1 MSFNP
6 FLKNESKFN
15 SSYNNKPYRANYSRH
30 DSPSNTNAFSQ
41 HVSIKVDCNSFPELN
56 NKKSMEYRFDSPN
69 QTVSESVSNY
79 KKVVTNNL
87 DVDHLT
93 EDKLPHGWIKLNGN
107 RRTIINEKTETMLEK
122 PNTMIAKIADKLN
135 SNSQRYKSQFEE
147 INGEGSYDERY
158 YSSPV
163 FDETDDE
170 SVEESS
176 TNDESV
182 DDSTM

>member
-30 DSPSNTNAFSQ
+30 DSPSDTNAFSQ

-56 NKKSMEYRFDSPN
+56 SNKRIDTPSN
-69 QTVSESVSNY
+69 QTDSESVSNF
-79 KKVVTNNL
+79 KKVLTNNL

-93 EDKLPHGWIKLNGN
+93 EDKLPHGWVSLQGN
-107 RRTIINEKTETMLEK
+107 NRAIINEKTETMLEE
-122 PNTMIAKIADKLN
+122 PNTMMAKIVDKLN

-170 SVEESS
+170 SVEEDDLSLN
-176 TNDESV
+176 NDSV
-182 DDSTM
+182 DE

>member
-6 FLKNESKFN
+6 FLKNESRYN
-15 SSYNNKPYRANYSRH
+15 SSYINKPYRANYSRH
-30 DSPSNTNAFSQ
+30 DLPSDMNSFSQ
-41 HVSIKVDCNSFPELN
+41 LVSIKVDCNSFPELN
-56 NKKSMEYRFDSPN
+56 KNKCLGSPSN
-69 QTVSESVSNY
+69 QTDSELASNY

-87 DVDHLT
+87 DNNKFI
-93 EDKLPHGWIKLNGN
+93 EDKLPRGWIKLNGN
-107 RRTIINEKTETMLEK
+107 KRTIINEKREIMLEE
-122 PNTMIAKIADKLN
+122 PNIMMAKIVDKLN

-170 SVEESS
+170 SVEEDDSS
-176 TNDESV
+176 LNNESV